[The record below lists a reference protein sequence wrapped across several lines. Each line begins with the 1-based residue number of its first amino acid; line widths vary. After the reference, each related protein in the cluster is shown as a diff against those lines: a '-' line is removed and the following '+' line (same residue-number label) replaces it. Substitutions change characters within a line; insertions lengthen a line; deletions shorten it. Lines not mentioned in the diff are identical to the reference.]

1 MQMTIVNF
9 SRRVRMLSAFMI
21 MGVLPLLRIPCQ
33 AQTPPCAVAQI
44 PIEIS
49 LAGVPLRM
57 TDGHFSSSAEG
68 PSYADFVVTNV
79 SSLPIEEAS
88 FVLDY
93 LDQSG
98 NSLGKISFVE
108 SQRRAK
114 NPWHIHAEHR
124 GDSFARSLDVG
135 ATRLINGT
143 SSSLLSGCPTRA
155 RLIFL
160 GVSFSDNTTQSW
172 ALPNWNL
179 GPILNYFSSS
189 FEIRPLGS
197 TNTAT
202 ILRMQVKIDE
212 RGQVFQLDPL
222 SGTKVEDV
230 RELFPQITKWSFF
243 PHSRTAFRLGHRLLL
258 RSSFCRARRHTSPP
272 LWILQQIPSFSL
284 RRYPM
289 NRNLIAGGCSA
300 SGEPE
305 TRPWSK
311 IQFWAARP
319 LSPVDGRVFHVIQAN
334 GLGMFG

>member
-1 MQMTIVNF
+1 MTMVNF
-9 SRRVRMLSAFMI
+9 PKTVRTLSAFMI
-21 MGVLPLLRIPCQ
+21 MGVLPLLRIPYQ
-33 AQTPPCAVAQI
+33 TQTPPCAAAQI

-68 PSYADFVVTNV
+68 PSYADFVATNV

-108 SQRRAK
+108 NQRQAK

-135 ATRLINGT
+135 AMRLINGT

-160 GVSFSDNTTQSW
+160 GVLFSDNSTQSW
-172 ALPNWNL
+172 ALPNWDL

-202 ILRMQVKIDE
+202 ILRMQAKIDE

-243 PHSRTAFRLGHRLLL
+243 PALQDGIPTRSQITLEIQFLPSAATHIPAVTDSAANPVLLIKAVPDELKPNRWRL
-258 RSSFCRARRHTSPP
+258 FCEWR
-272 LWILQQIPSFSL
+272 
-284 RRYPM
+284 
-289 NRNLIAGGCSA
+289 AGGTSL
-300 SGEPE
+300 E
-305 TRPWSK
+305 
-311 IQFWAARP
+311 
-319 LSPVDGRVFHVIQAN
+319 
-334 GLGMFG
+334 

>member
-1 MQMTIVNF
+1 MTIVNF

-243 PHSRTAFRLGHRLLL
+243 PALQDGIPT
-258 RSSFCRARRHTSPP
+258 RS
-272 LWILQQIPSFSL
+272 QITL
-284 RRYPM
+284 
-289 NRNLIAGGCSA
+289 
-300 SGEPE
+300 E
-305 TRPWSK
+305 
-311 IQFWAARP
+311 IQFLPSAATHIP
-319 LSPVDGRVFHVIQAN
+319 AVVDSAANPVILIKAVPDESKPNRWRLFCEWRAGDTT
-334 GLGMFG
+334 LE